1 MVSLLVGLGIMSI
14 LLSMLLPAW
23 NQSARRDREFEL
35 VFRGEQ
41 YVRAI
46 ELYQRRFAGAYPS
59 DFSTLIEQRLLRR
72 MYRDPMTTDGEF
84 RVVYFSQVN
93 DSIGNTVTRTDSEE
107 SQEGQAR
114 EPIQVGAIDFNK
126 RGDGGVVGV
135 VSQSSETA
143 LRVYNGRQKYNEWAF
158 VYMPSSRMLGEGAT
172 SSDVVTPQDR
182 NGDNG
187 MFNDR

>member
-1 MVSLLVGLGIMSI
+1 
-14 LLSMLLPAW
+14 
-23 NQSARRDREFEL
+23 
-35 VFRGEQ
+35 
-41 YVRAI
+41 
-46 ELYQRRFAGAYPS
+46 
-59 DFSTLIEQRLLRR
+59 
-72 MYRDPMTTDGEF
+72 MTTDGEF

-158 VYMPSSRMLGEGAT
+158 VYMPRSRMLGEGAT
-172 SSDVVTPQDR
+172 SRDVVTPRDR
-182 NGDNG
+182 NGDTG